1 MLRKIKISHRLMG
14 LISVLLVFTIVV
26 IALFINSSNNLKDY
40 TIDNTQTTMMQL
52 EKNKLKVA
60 THSVAMSIAEQLK
73 MSKNLSQDIIAQRV
87 VENIRFEKDS
97 SGYFYVCEQ
106 TTIMAHPINKGL
118 IGKDLNNEADSTGVY
133 YVRELFEH
141 TKKGGGFTSYVYP
154 KPGKGTVAKLGYAEI
169 IPGTEMWVGTGIY
182 IDNIDEAKK
191 QIDVILTDMT
201 RSSLIK
207 MMIIILAIFGIIL
220 LPLSLAIRKT
230 IIKPLN
236 EAIELADA
244 VAQGNLNVNADTRYN
259 DEVGLLSK
267 ALDNMVG
274 NLKKIVGNI
283 VTSSTD
289 LASASE
295 QISSTS
301 QQLSQ
306 GSSEQASATEEVSSS
321 IEEMTANI
329 QQNSENSQQTEKI
342 SISALESIRIS
353 TDSAMQAISS
363 MKKIAERITIIGD
376 IADKTDLLA
385 INASIEAARAG
396 EHGKGFAVVAAE
408 VRKLAERSQ
417 IAADEINELTVSGL
431 GVADKAGKELT
442 DVIPEIEKTAKLV
455 QEITAASLEQDSGAG
470 QINSATAQLNGVT
483 QQNAAAAEE
492 LAASAKE
499 LNDQAERLSEI
510 VSFFK
515 TEKSQKVKK
524 EGDKKEEEKNKKD
537 VGKTK
542 IIVKKKTE
550 EGTKIDLSE
559 NKYKDQEYEA
569 Y

>member
-14 LISVLLVFTIVV
+14 LISVLLVFTVIV
-26 IALFINSSNNLKDY
+26 IILFVSSSNNLKDY
-40 TIDNTQTTMMQL
+40 TIDNTQSTMLEL

-60 THSVAMSIAEQLK
+60 THSVALSIAEQLK
-73 MSKNLSQDIIAQRV
+73 ISANLGNEVIAQRV
-87 VENIRFEKDS
+87 IEKIRFEKDS
-97 SGYFYVCEQ
+97 SGYFYVCEE
-106 TTIMAHPINKGL
+106 TIVVAHPINKAL
-118 IGKDLNNEADSTGVY
+118 IGKDLKEETDSAGVY
-133 YVRELFEH
+133 YVSELYEH

-154 KPGKGTVAKLGYAEI
+154 KPGKGIVAKLAYAEMV
-169 IPGTEMWVGTGIY
+169 PGTKMWVATGVY

-191 QIDVILTDMT
+191 QIDVVLTDLT

-207 MMIIILAIFGIIL
+207 MMIIILAIFGVVL
-220 LPLSLAIRKT
+220 LPLALGIRQT
-230 IIKPLN
+230 IVKPLN
-236 EAIELADA
+236 EAIVLADT
-244 VAQGNLNVNADTRYN
+244 VAQGNLNVNADTRYD

-267 ALDNMVG
+267 ALDNMVV

-342 SISALESIRIS
+342 SVSALESIRIS
-353 TDSAMQAISS
+353 TDSAMKAISS

-431 GVADKAGKELT
+431 EVADTAGKELT
-442 DVIPEIEKTAKLV
+442 EIVPEIEKTARLV
-455 QEITAASLEQDSGAG
+455 QEITAASLEQDSGAK
-470 QINSATAQLNGVT
+470 QINSATAQLNSVT

-499 LNDQAERLSEI
+499 LNDQAERLSDI

-515 TEKSQKVKK
+515 TDNEQDAKKGDSQKKGTGK
-524 EGDKKEEEKNKKD
+524 NEKA
-537 VGKTK
+537 KTK
-542 IIVKKKTE
+542 VIVKKKNA
-550 EGTKIDLSE
+550 EGAKINLSE
-559 NKYKDQEYEA
+559 NKIKDEEFEA